1 MSDSAQHTEEQV
13 SDKIFTVPNLISFI
27 RLMMAPAFLV
37 LLFQGNDLAAAIVF
51 GIAAS
56 TDWVDGQ
63 IARRTNQVSRL
74 GQLLDPA
81 VDRILMI
88 TGVLGVFLVG
98 RLPLWMI
105 LLVLVRDLTLLLGGY
120 HLLRKYKIRVP
131 VVYVGKVATTFLY
144 IGFAGLILNMP
155 LLAGLGYVDYS
166 WLPLFNHDMYSWGF
180 WFIYAGLFCAII
192 STSHYIYSA
201 MKQRREVLERSSGEA
216 GDR

>member
-1 MSDSAQHTEEQV
+1 MSEQAQHTEEQV

-27 RLMMAPAFLV
+27 RLMMAPAFLI
-37 LLFQGNDLAAAIVF
+37 LLFHGNDLAAAIVF

-63 IARRTNQVSRL
+63 IARRTNQVSKL

-105 LLVLVRDLTLLLGGY
+105 ILVLARDLTLLVGGY

-166 WLPLFNHDMYSWGF
+166 WLPLFNHELYSWGF
-180 WFIYAGLFCAII
+180 WFIYAGLLCAII
-192 STSHYIYSA
+192 STTHYIYSA
-201 MKQRREVLERSSGEA
+201 LKQRREVLTRPSGEA

>member
-1 MSDSAQHTEEQV
+1 MSALVVLSSGIYSDAYLAGTAPSVSGAALSSA
-13 SDKIFTVPNLISFI
+13 
-27 RLMMAPAFLV
+27 AFNEALPYV
-37 LLFQGNDLAAAIVF
+37 GGF

-192 STSHYIYSA
+192 STTHYIYSA